1 MRYII
6 YGAGAIG
13 GVIGANLQ
21 LAGKD
26 VVYIARGKHLEA
38 LQTSGLTLL
47 SPNGRQTLPV
57 TAVGHPRDIVFAEGD
72 AVILAMKGQ
81 DTVAAL
87 DALHGAAGSGV
98 PVICTQNGVVNERF
112 ALRRFQHVYAM
123 VVMLPATHME
133 PGVVQQDSA
142 PTVGILD
149 SSVYPTGTDDF
160 IAGVCRDL
168 EEANFS
174 AKPDPLVMRYKYTKL
189 LMNLNNAFQVVCG
202 ADADGGE
209 VSKRARTEALACYA
223 AAGIDFA
230 TDEEFYARRGNY
242 ITVKPVEGGRRVGSS
257 SWQSVERGTGSVEAD
272 YLNGEIC
279 LLGRL
284 HGVPT
289 PVNRALQDLANDV
302 ARSGRKPGIMSPEAL
317 LAMVDGAS

>member
-26 VVYIARGKHLEA
+26 VVYIARGKHLDA
-38 LQTSGLTLL
+38 MQTTGLTLL
-47 SPNGRQTLPV
+47 SPNGRQTFPV
-57 TAVGHPRDIVFAEGD
+57 TAVGHPREITFRDGD

-87 DALHGAAGSGV
+87 DALRDAAGSGV

-112 ALRRFQHVYAM
+112 ALRRFEHVYAM

-133 PGVVQQDSA
+133 PGIVQQDSA

-149 SSVYPTGTDDF
+149 SSIYPSGTDGF

-168 EEANFS
+168 EKANFS
-174 AKPDPLVMRYKYTKL
+174 AKPDPSVMRYKYTKL
-189 LMNLNNAFQVVCG
+189 LMNLSNAFQVVCG
-202 ADADGGE
+202 ADADGKE
-209 VSKRARTEALACYA
+209 VSARARAEAVACYR

-242 ITVKPVEGGRRVGSS
+242 ITVKPVEGGQRVGSS

-272 YLNGEIC
+272 YLNGEIT

-289 PVNRALQDLANDV
+289 PINRALQDLANEV
-302 ARSGRKPGIMSPEAL
+302 ARSGKKPGIMSPQAL
-317 LAMVDGAS
+317 LAMVDAGS

>member
-13 GVIGANLQ
+13 GVIGANLH

-26 VVYIARGKHLEA
+26 VVYIARGGHLEHMRR
-38 LQTSGLTLL
+38 QGLTLL
-47 SPNGRQTLPV
+47 SPNGRQTLKV
-57 TAVGHPRDIVFAEGD
+57 VAAGHPSEITYREGD

-87 DALHGAAGSGV
+87 EALRDAAGSGV

-112 ALRRFQHVYAM
+112 ALRRFEHVYAM

-133 PGVVQQDSA
+133 PGIVQQDSA
-142 PTVGILD
+142 PTAGILD
-149 SSVYPTGTDDF
+149 SGVYPGGVDDF
-160 IAGVCRDL
+160 ISGVCNDL
-168 EEANFS
+168 EQSNFS
-174 AKPDPLVMRYKYTKL
+174 AKPDPKVMRYKYTKL
-189 LMNLNNAFQVVCG
+189 IMNLGNAVQVVCG
-202 ADADGGE
+202 ADADGKD
-209 VSKRARTEALACYA
+209 VVARARAEAIACYNA
-223 AAGIDFA
+223 ASIDFA
-230 TDEEFYARRGNY
+230 TDDEFFGRRGNF
-242 ITVKPVEGGRRVGSS
+242 ITVKPVEGGARVGSS

-272 YLNGEIC
+272 YLNGEIA

-289 PVNRALQDLANDV
+289 PVNRALQDLANQV
-302 ARSGRKPGIMSPEAL
+302 ARSGKKPGIMSPDAL
-317 LAMVDGAS
+317 LAMIDAAG

>member
-13 GVIGANLQ
+13 GVIGANLI

-26 VVYIARGKHLEA
+26 VLLIARGQHLQAIRER
-38 LQTSGLTLL
+38 GLTLNR
-47 SPNGRQTLPV
+47 PQGKVVVQAA
-57 TAVGHPRDIVFAEGD
+57 TAGHPSEITFTTDDV
-72 AVILAMKGQ
+72 VVLAMKGQ

-87 DALHGAAGSGV
+87 DALRDAAGSAV

-112 ALRRFQHVYAM
+112 ALRRFQTVYAM

-142 PTVGILD
+142 PYAGILD
-149 SSVYPTGTDDF
+149 SGLYPTGVDDR
-160 IAGVCRDL
+160 IAQVCRDL
-168 EEANFS
+168 EQANFS
-174 AKPDPLVMRYKYTKL
+174 AKPDPTVMRYKYTKL
-189 LMNLNNAFQVVCG
+189 LMNLNNCFQVVCG
-202 ADADGGE
+202 PGADGAE
-209 VSKRARTEALACYA
+209 LLAAARAEAVAAYH

-230 TDEEFYARRGNY
+230 TDAEFMGRRANY
-242 ITVKPVEGGRRVGSS
+242 ITVKPVEGGIRAGSS

-272 YLNGEIC
+272 YLNGEIA

-289 PVNRALQDLANDV
+289 PINAALTDLANSIAHTGQRPGSVSLEELWDV
-302 ARSGRKPGIMSPEAL
+302 VRARS
-317 LAMVDGAS
+317 